1 MIPIITGFDVVAIKP
16 ESMAAFAAFANHL
29 SPLKLGIT
37 CAQCGQHLKAG
48 NAMQDKY
55 FSVTCGCRE
64 FRTENL
70 SRDKTLD
77 EVVADATLK

>member
-16 ESMAAFAAFANHL
+16 EAMGTFAAFANHL
-29 SPLKLGIT
+29 SPMGLGIN
-37 CAQCGQHLKAG
+37 CAKCGQALKAN
-48 NAMQDKY
+48 NAPQDKY

-70 SRDKTLD
+70 NRDKTLD